1 MITAISHT
9 HILVVVLF
17 LLLLLVKAFLLFFNR
32 HDTLNKVRSSTKMLD
47 VVFGL
52 LIFITGIFLALNYHG
67 QLPNWLLIKVGLVL
81 AAVPVAVVGIKK
93 HNKVLTA
100 VGILLFLYVYG
111 VAETKS
117 LKMRPDKGGLAAT
130 SPKEEMQRETPPP
143 AKANHPIITELQGT
157 QLENTKAIYTN
168 LCAACHGQDGQKGT
182 GGATNLQTSTLTPA
196 SRQQVIANGRGLMPG
211 FGSQLTEQEIEALAL
226 YSTLLKK

>member
-17 LLLLLVKAFLLFFNR
+17 LILFLVKAFLLFTNK
-32 HDTLNKVRSSTKMLD
+32 HDSLDRFRSSTRMLD
-47 VVFGL
+47 IVFGL
-52 LIFITGIFLALNYHG
+52 LILITGIFLALNYNG
-67 QLPNWLLIKVGLVL
+67 KLPNWLLIKVVLVL
-81 AAVPVAVVGIKK
+81 AAIPVTLVGIKK
-93 HNKVLTA
+93 HNKILAA
-100 VGILLFLYVYG
+100 VALLIFVYVYG

-117 LKMRPDKGGLAAT
+117 LKMRPDKGEAVTGEANRIAPAAT
-130 SPKEEMQRETPPP
+130 
-143 AKANHPIITELQGT
+143 KASHPIITELQGT

-168 LCAACHGQDGQKGT
+168 LCAACHGQDGQKGA
-182 GGATNLQTSTLTPA
+182 GGAANLAVSTLTPEG
-196 SRQQVIANGRGLMPG
+196 RQEVIANGRGLMPG